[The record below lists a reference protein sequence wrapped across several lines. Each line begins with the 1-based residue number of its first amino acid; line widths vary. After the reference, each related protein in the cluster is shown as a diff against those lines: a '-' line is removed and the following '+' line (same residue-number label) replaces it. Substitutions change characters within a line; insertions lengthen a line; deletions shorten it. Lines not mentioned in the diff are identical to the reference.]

1 METNYETVTHFKQ
14 LKPMLAKL
22 DYLKGHMTVIY
33 GGDLANHV
41 AEQMSR
47 VFEVL
52 YDLNTVIATFSDD
65 QEARKFYIDNR
76 DNLIDDNEHLIV
88 ISDKTN
94 IDPGTSSIFLMADN
108 VLTVVGTPKRFTV
121 KVIKNRATGQVLAYT
136 EDFKCPI
143 R

>member
-1 METNYETVTHFKQ
+1 METNEVIYCKQ

-33 GGDLANHV
+33 GGDIANHV

-52 YDLNTVIATFSDD
+52 YDLNTVIATFYDD
-65 QEARKFYIDNR
+65 QEAKKFYVEHRNEMMDN
-76 DNLIDDNEHLIV
+76 NEHLIIV
-88 ISDKTN
+88 SDKPD
-94 IDPGTSSIFLMADN
+94 ISLGHSIFSMVDN

-121 KVIKNRATGQVLAYT
+121 TVTKNRATGQVLAYT
-136 EDFKCPI
+136 EDYLKC
-143 R
+143 RT

>member
-1 METNYETVTHFKQ
+1 METNYEVVTHFKQ

-47 VFEVL
+47 VFETL
-52 YDLNTVIATFSDD
+52 YDLNTVIATFSND
-65 QEARKFYIDNR
+65 QEAKKFYVDHRDEIMDN
-76 DNLIDDNEHLIV
+76 NEHLIIV
-88 ISDKTN
+88 SDKPDIN
-94 IDPGTSSIFLMADN
+94 SRHLIFPLADN
-108 VLTVVGTPKRFTV
+108 ILTVTGTPKRFTV
-121 KVIKNRATGQVLAYT
+121 RVIKNRATGQTLAYT
-136 EDFKCPI
+136 EDLKCPI